1 MWELSCFSNCLF
13 FLFITHTHNA
23 RHNNNRKQC
32 QQRERKCT
40 PKLPSSFP
48 PSVILVPLMF
58 DIKRSRNGL
67 FFPPL
72 LQCCVFGKS
81 VIINLP
87 CNMNTYRA
95 DTDTKGPSLDLW
107 CGAACYGE
115 TEIKVKQRW
124 GMAGGTGGRQS
135 HKNSSLRLSEWG
147 QARWLTRRK
156 NKETALTLSLLYA
169 FSFSNTT
176 RW

>member
-1 MWELSCFSNCLF
+1 MSTKREKMHTKAAFFFS
-13 FLFITHTHNA
+13 
-23 RHNNNRKQC
+23 
-32 QQRERKCT
+32 
-40 PKLPSSFP
+40 

-67 FFPPL
+67 FSPL

-124 GMAGGTGGRQS
+124 GTGRGRGGRQS